1 MHKNLP
7 MPRKTCESNGRLDV
21 VLVETAGLSR
31 SAAQRSIR
39 AGLVRVNGTL
49 MDKPNTLVRV
59 GDTLEWVMPTPRATT
74 LEAEDM
80 ALDICYEDADIC
92 VINKPQGMV
101 VHPAPGHHTGTLVH
115 GLMGHFEELPVIGG
129 ELRPGIVHR
138 IDKMTSGLLV
148 IARNDDAHR
157 ALSEQFK
164 THEAGRAYLAIVDDN
179 IREDSGSILAP
190 IGRHPVDRK
199 RMAIADNGREAITHW
214 SVIERY
220 GSHTLLSLRLET
232 GRTHQ
237 IRVHMASIRHPVSGD
252 TVYGKRQN
260 SLGLI
265 GQALHGYRLSLRHPA
280 SGEPMS
286 FLAGLPTYF
295 RTALQRL
302 GSQMDETDIIAAA
315 DKAHYGKDV

>member
-1 MHKNLP
+1 M
-7 MPRKTCESNGRLDV
+7 
-21 VLVETAGLSR
+21 LVEMAGLSR

-39 AGLVRVNGTL
+39 AGQVLINGMLT
-49 MDKPNTLVRV
+49 DRPNTLVRF
-59 GDTLEWVMPTPRATT
+59 GDTVEWSIPAPAATA

-80 ALDICYEDADIC
+80 ALDIRYEDQDIC

-115 GLMGHFEELPVIGG
+115 GLMGYFEDLPVIGG

-164 THEAGRAYLAIVDDN
+164 THKAGRAYLAIVDDN
-179 IREDSGSILAP
+179 IRENSGSISAP

-199 RMAIADNGREAITHW
+199 RMAITGNGREAITHW
-214 SVIERY
+214 AVIERY

-237 IRVHMASIRHPVSGD
+237 IRVHMASVRHPVSGD
-252 TVYGKRQN
+252 AVYGKKQN
-260 SLGLI
+260 SLGLD

-280 SGEPMS
+280 SGEPMD
-286 FLAGLPTYF
+286 FLAGLPAYF
-295 RTALQRL
+295 KTALQRL
-302 GSQMDETDIIAAA
+302 GTQMNEADIIAAA
-315 DKAHYGKDV
+315 DKAQYGKEV